1 MSGIVTDPFTNTDLA
16 AVIPEKWVPMVNE
29 AFFAKT
35 VMANFVT
42 DLSPYAVGGGDIF
55 HVPGVYTN
63 NFTVRTQSTQGA
75 EVVTEGIAM
84 DDNTLTVNTHKYI
97 AILIGDKD
105 LNQIASQYS
114 ISSIWAKKLA
124 GQLADALE
132 QSLTGLWS
140 SISTNTIGDTA
151 TVVTDAEIRQAI
163 NKLDSTNYDLSE
175 CAFFFHPYIFWLQL
189 HAIAK
194 YYQQYSVGLVNQ
206 GGMVHTGNFN
216 GNTAMAQ
223 ALRGQL
229 FGIPVYTTSN
239 IISGLQT
246 YRNLLLH
253 KSAFAFAVQNKGAGK
268 VRLQMEYQLRN
279 LGVLTVADI
288 LYGVAVIREPGAV
301 LINGSSAFIG
311 S

>member
-1 MSGIVTDPFTNTDLA
+1 MSVVTDPFTATELA
-16 AVIPEKWVPMVNE
+16 AVIPEKWLPIVNE
-29 AFFAKT
+29 EFFAKT
-35 VMANFVT
+35 VLANFVT
-42 DLSPYAVGGGDIF
+42 DLSPFATDGGDIL

-63 NFTVRTQSTQGA
+63 AFTIQTQTTQGA
-75 EVVTEGIAM
+75 EVITEAKQM
-84 DDNTLTVNTHKYI
+84 DDNTLTINIHKYI
-97 AILIGDKD
+97 AIIIGDKD
-105 LNQIASQYS
+105 MNQIAAQYD
-114 ISSIWAKKLA
+114 ISAIWAKKMA
-124 GQLADALE
+124 GALADALE
-132 QSLTGLWS
+132 DSLAALWS

-151 TVVTDAEIRQAI
+151 TVVTDSEIRQAI
-163 NKLDSTNYDLSE
+163 NKLDSTNYDLTE

-206 GGMVHTGNFN
+206 GGPVVTGNFN
-216 GNTAMAQ
+216 GNTSMAK

-239 IISGLQT
+239 IVSGLQT

-268 VRLQMEYQLRN
+268 VRVQMEYQLRN
-279 LGVLTVADI
+279 LGTLTVADI
-288 LYGVAVIREPGAV
+288 IYGVAVIREPGAV